1 MSDFTRIELT
11 QKLKDMS
18 EHIDKLEF
26 VNNNDTLLFH
36 YINEAM
42 KSAIQHL
49 NSDKVGIV
57 KLREHN

>member
-11 QKLKDMS
+11 QKLKAMS
-18 EHIDKLEF
+18 EHIDTLEF
-26 VNNNDTLLFH
+26 ENKNDTLLFH

-42 KSAIQHL
+42 KSAIKHL
-49 NSDKVGIV
+49 NGNDVGIV